1 MIRWSG
7 EEVILSSTLSATIT
21 RQVERKISKEAKL
34 SLIPPI
40 KIFTQISVPTK
51 VEMSMES
58 RTSSNMF
65 LSIIRRRCISVTLEA
80 SQSSKILTIVL
91 LSIYVYLFICLIICL
106 SHLLDA
112 HCGETK
118 SAYLGLFQ

>member
-91 LSIYVYLFICLIICL
+91 LPEIRKIPIKIRQTILKFK
-106 SHLLDA
+106 DFNQ
-112 HCGETK
+112 K
-118 SAYLGLFQ
+118 